1 MKVHKEGT
9 GLLLTLFTILFIV
22 NITLYHTVGKGML
35 FYSVAF
41 VSTVLFLL
49 VLNFFRSPFRRFPYD
64 SEGLVIA
71 PADGT
76 IVAIEEVMENEI
88 LHKKCLQI
96 SIFMSIFNVHA
107 NWFPVNGTVKHVS
120 HQNGR
125 FMAAYLPKSS
135 TENER
140 SAVVITTRN
149 GVDVLARQIAGA
161 MARRIVTYAK
171 PGEKCHVDEQM
182 GFIKFGSRVDVYLPV
197 GTEVLIEMDQKV
209 TGNQT
214 RIRKHIPNTITCLSL
229 LSGCVASV
237 MALHGNLLS
246 ALIWIIIAA
255 VFDFCD
261 GFAARLL
268 KAYSPMGKE
277 LDSLSDMVSFGFAP
291 GMVVYW
297 LLGEAS
303 TALPFGSLNTYIPY
317 LAFVIPTFSGLRLA
331 KFNID
336 ERQTT
341 SFIGLPVPAHA
352 LFWASAGYSVLPV
365 VHANEGL
372 FVLVTVILAF
382 ITSLLLVSEIP
393 MFSLKVKSLAWKGN
407 ELRYILIAC
416 AIIFVAL
423 WGFLGISGT
432 ILLYIVLSI
441 FNKKG

>member
-149 GVDVLARQIAGA
+149 GVMSWLVRLPGRWHAASLRMPSRERNVMWTSKWGLLNSVLAW
-161 MARRIVTYAK
+161 M
-171 PGEKCHVDEQM
+171 
-182 GFIKFGSRVDVYLPV
+182 S
-197 GTEVLIEMDQKV
+197 
-209 TGNQT
+209 
-214 RIRKHIPNTITCLSL
+214 TC
-229 LSGCVASV
+229 
-237 MALHGNLLS
+237 
-246 ALIWIIIAA
+246 
-255 VFDFCD
+255 
-261 GFAARLL
+261 R
-268 KAYSPMGKE
+268 
-277 LDSLSDMVSFGFAP
+277 
-291 GMVVYW
+291 
-297 LLGEAS
+297 
-303 TALPFGSLNTYIPY
+303 
-317 LAFVIPTFSGLRLA
+317 
-331 KFNID
+331 
-336 ERQTT
+336 
-341 SFIGLPVPAHA
+341 
-352 LFWASAGYSVLPV
+352 
-365 VHANEGL
+365 
-372 FVLVTVILAF
+372 
-382 ITSLLLVSEIP
+382 
-393 MFSLKVKSLAWKGN
+393 
-407 ELRYILIAC
+407 
-416 AIIFVAL
+416 
-423 WGFLGISGT
+423 
-432 ILLYIVLSI
+432 
-441 FNKKG
+441 

>member
-125 FMAAYLPKSS
+125 FMAAYLP
-135 TENER
+135 
-140 SAVVITTRN
+140 
-149 GVDVLARQIAGA
+149 

-214 RIRKHIPNTITCLSL
+214 PI
-229 LSGCVASV
+229 
-237 MALHGNLLS
+237 
-246 ALIWIIIAA
+246 
-255 VFDFCD
+255 
-261 GFAARLL
+261 ARLS
-268 KAYSPMGKE
+268 K
-277 LDSLSDMVSFGFAP
+277 
-291 GMVVYW
+291 
-297 LLGEAS
+297 
-303 TALPFGSLNTYIPY
+303 
-317 LAFVIPTFSGLRLA
+317 
-331 KFNID
+331 
-336 ERQTT
+336 
-341 SFIGLPVPAHA
+341 
-352 LFWASAGYSVLPV
+352 
-365 VHANEGL
+365 
-372 FVLVTVILAF
+372 
-382 ITSLLLVSEIP
+382 
-393 MFSLKVKSLAWKGN
+393 
-407 ELRYILIAC
+407 
-416 AIIFVAL
+416 
-423 WGFLGISGT
+423 
-432 ILLYIVLSI
+432 
-441 FNKKG
+441 

>member
-49 VLNFFRSPFRRFPYD
+49 VLNFFRSPCRRFPYD

-171 PGEKCHVDEQM
+171 RGEKCHVDEQM
-182 GFIKFGSRVDVYLPV
+182 GFIRLGSRVDVYLPV

-214 RIRKHIPNTITCLSL
+214 PI
-229 LSGCVASV
+229 
-237 MALHGNLLS
+237 
-246 ALIWIIIAA
+246 
-255 VFDFCD
+255 
-261 GFAARLL
+261 ARLS
-268 KAYSPMGKE
+268 K
-277 LDSLSDMVSFGFAP
+277 
-291 GMVVYW
+291 
-297 LLGEAS
+297 
-303 TALPFGSLNTYIPY
+303 
-317 LAFVIPTFSGLRLA
+317 
-331 KFNID
+331 
-336 ERQTT
+336 
-341 SFIGLPVPAHA
+341 
-352 LFWASAGYSVLPV
+352 
-365 VHANEGL
+365 
-372 FVLVTVILAF
+372 
-382 ITSLLLVSEIP
+382 
-393 MFSLKVKSLAWKGN
+393 
-407 ELRYILIAC
+407 
-416 AIIFVAL
+416 
-423 WGFLGISGT
+423 
-432 ILLYIVLSI
+432 
-441 FNKKG
+441 